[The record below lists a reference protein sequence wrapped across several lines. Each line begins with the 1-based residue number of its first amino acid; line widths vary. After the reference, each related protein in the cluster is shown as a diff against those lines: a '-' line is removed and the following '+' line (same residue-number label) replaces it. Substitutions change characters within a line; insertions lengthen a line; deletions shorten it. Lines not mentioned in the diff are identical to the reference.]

1 MGEFGEFG
9 EIIKRLREEAE
20 LTQERE
26 AKLMHISRSNVAMYE
41 SGTRRPSRETLEAF
55 ADFYNVDIDYLLGR
69 SSKTTRA
76 RGAGYY
82 FDPETAKA
90 AEEMREN
97 KDLKV
102 LFDAADTWDAFDPE
116 FYRAICEELG
126 VDYDAYDDPDSLFA
140 AMEAANEKQ

>member
-55 ADFYNVDIDYLLGR
+55 ADFYNVDIDYFLGR

-76 RGAGYY
+76 RGTGYY

-97 KDLKV
+97 KELKI
-102 LFDAADTWDAFDPE
+102 LFDAARDASPE
-116 FYRAICEELG
+116 DLRT
-126 VDYDAYDDPDSLFA
+126 AYDMLMA
-140 AMEAANEKQ
+140 LKRKEQRANNDT

>member
-55 ADFYNVDIDYLLGR
+55 ADFYNVDIDYFLGR

-76 RGAGYY
+76 RGTGYY

-97 KDLKV
+97 KEVNYSDL
-102 LFDAADTWDAFDPE
+102 
-116 FYRAICEELG
+116 
-126 VDYDAYDDPDSLFA
+126 
-140 AMEAANEKQ
+140 

>member
-102 LFDAADTWDAFDPE
+102 LFDAARDASPE
-116 FYRAICEELG
+116 DLRT
-126 VDYDAYDDPDSLFA
+126 AYDMLMALKRKEQRSNDDT
-140 AMEAANEKQ
+140 

>member
-82 FDPETAKA
+82 FDPETAKV

-97 KDLKV
+97 KELKI
-102 LFDAADTWDAFDPE
+102 LFDAARDASPE
-116 FYRAICEELG
+116 DLRT
-126 VDYDAYDDPDSLFA
+126 AYDMLMA
-140 AMEAANEKQ
+140 LKRKEQRANDDT

>member
-9 EIIKRLREEAE
+9 EIVKRLREEAE

-102 LFDAADTWDAFDPE
+102 LFDAARDASPE
-116 FYRAICEELG
+116 DLRT
-126 VDYDAYDDPDSLFA
+126 AYDMLMALKRKEQRSNDDT
-140 AMEAANEKQ
+140 

>member
-102 LFDAADTWDAFDPE
+102 LFDAARDASPE
-116 FYRAICEELG
+116 DLRTAAVSEERREG
-126 VDYDAYDDPDSLFA
+126 DDDDEDDALDDFFHGFSLLA
-140 AMEAANEKQ
+140 

>member
-102 LFDAADTWDAFDPE
+102 LFDAARDASPKDL
-116 FYRAICEELG
+116 RT
-126 VDYDAYDDPDSLFA
+126 AYDMLMALKRKEQRSNDDT
-140 AMEAANEKQ
+140 

>member
-76 RGAGYY
+76 RGAG
-82 FDPETAKA
+82 
-90 AEEMREN
+90 
-97 KDLKV
+97 
-102 LFDAADTWDAFDPE
+102 
-116 FYRAICEELG
+116 
-126 VDYDAYDDPDSLFA
+126 
-140 AMEAANEKQ
+140 

>member
-1 MGEFGEFG
+1 
-9 EIIKRLREEAE
+9 
-20 LTQERE
+20 
-26 AKLMHISRSNVAMYE
+26 MYE

-102 LFDAADTWDAFDPE
+102 LFDAARDASPE
-116 FYRAICEELG
+116 DLRT
-126 VDYDAYDDPDSLFA
+126 AYDMLMALKRKEQRSNDDT
-140 AMEAANEKQ
+140 

>member
-76 RGAGYY
+76 RGTGYY

-97 KDLKV
+97 KELKI
-102 LFDAADTWDAFDPE
+102 LFDAARDASPE
-116 FYRAICEELG
+116 DLRT
-126 VDYDAYDDPDSLFA
+126 AYDMLMA
-140 AMEAANEKQ
+140 LKRKEQRANDDT

>member
-41 SGTRRPSRETLEAF
+41 SGTRRPSRGTLEAF

-82 FDPETAKA
+82 FDPETAKV

-97 KDLKV
+97 KELKI
-102 LFDAADTWDAFDPE
+102 LFDAARDASPE
-116 FYRAICEELG
+116 DLRT
-126 VDYDAYDDPDSLFA
+126 AYDMLMALKRKEQRSNDDT
-140 AMEAANEKQ
+140 

>member
-82 FDPETAKA
+82 FDPETAKV

-97 KDLKV
+97 KELKI
-102 LFDAADTWDAFDPE
+102 LFDAARDASPE
-116 FYRAICEELG
+116 DLRT
-126 VDYDAYDDPDSLFA
+126 AYDMLMALKRKEQRSNDDT
-140 AMEAANEKQ
+140 